1 VVDRARVG
9 SYLRLRGLAEDGVR
23 EGAKGVG
30 RRRAVRGAV
39 VLARD
44 EVAHRHLRCLLR
56 RTGPL
61 ADAGWVVTRALL
73 RPPATKE
80 QSAGGGGGW
89 TGGGEE
95 GRFAGMDYG
104 EQCSVRPD
112 KRERTGHVK
121 D

>member
-73 RPPATKE
+73 RPPATKSSRLE
-80 QSAGGGGGW
+80 GEVGGREGERKDALRAWTMESSALSDPIR
-89 TGGGEE
+89 ENE
-95 GRFAGMDYG
+95 
-104 EQCSVRPD
+104 PD
-112 KRERTGHVK
+112 T
-121 D
+121 